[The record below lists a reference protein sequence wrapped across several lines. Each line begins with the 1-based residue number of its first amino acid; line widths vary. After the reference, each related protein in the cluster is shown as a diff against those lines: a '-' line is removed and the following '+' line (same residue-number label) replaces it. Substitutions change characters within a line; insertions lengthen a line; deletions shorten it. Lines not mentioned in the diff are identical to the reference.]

1 MLLEFRKLGMNIQ
14 RLELTGSVRSGSIT
28 TTEFRVYYC
37 FGWEPKVSHTAI
49 YQRVYDMELG
59 EASYLLRG
67 HEYDTEE
74 EVLKMLFIKGI
85 NERNKKL

>member
-1 MLLEFRKLGMNIQ
+1 MLLEFRKLGMCI
-14 RLELTGSVRSGSIT
+14 RYIELTGSVRSGSIA
-28 TTEFRVYYC
+28 TTEFRVCYH
-37 FGWEPKVSHTAI
+37 FDWGSRVSHTAT
-49 YQRVYDMELG
+49 YQRVYDAELG

-85 NERNKKL
+85 KARNHE

>member
-1 MLLEFRKLGMNIQ
+1 MLLEFRKLGMCIS
-14 RLELTGSVRSGSIT
+14 RTELTGSVRAGSIT
-28 TTEFRVYYC
+28 TTEFRVYYH
-37 FGWEPKVSHTAI
+37 FHWSPNVSHTAI
-49 YQRVYDMELG
+49 YQRVYDMELR

-85 NERNKKL
+85 NERNRKL